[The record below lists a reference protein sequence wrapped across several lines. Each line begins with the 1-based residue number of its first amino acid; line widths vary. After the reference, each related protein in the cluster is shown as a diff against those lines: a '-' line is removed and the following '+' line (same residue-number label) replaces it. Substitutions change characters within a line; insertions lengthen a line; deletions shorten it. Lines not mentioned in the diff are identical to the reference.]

1 MLDVV
6 DSVPLIDLMLL
17 ALEQCTVTNCIIL
30 GGVNTH

>member
-6 DSVPLIDLMLL
+6 DSVPLIDLLL